1 MRVCCGT
8 SGFAYP
14 AWKGSFYPE
23 RARPG
28 ELLSLYA
35 ARLPAVEINATFY
48 RMPTAKLLA
57 GWRAQVPSGFAFA
70 LKGPRRITHVKRLAG
85 AEEDLARFHA
95 AAAELGSALG
105 PVLWQLPPGL
115 KRDLPL
121 LEDFLAL
128 LPEGSRRAFE
138 FRHPSWFADE
148 VYAAL
153 ARRGATLAAVHDE
166 ERETPLVATAPG
178 GYLRLRAPD
187 YRPDELRAWA
197 ERILGQPW
205 DEAWVFFKHEEAGRG
220 PALARALLEVVGQD
234 VAAAPDRP
242 ASP

>member
-1 MRVCCGT
+1 MRVACGT
-8 SGFAYP
+8 SGFSYP
-14 AWKGSFYPE
+14 AWRGGFYPP
-23 RARPG
+23 RARPA
-28 ELLSLYA
+28 ELLGLYA

-48 RMPTAKLLA
+48 RMPTPELLA
-57 GWRAQVPSGFAFA
+57 GWRARVPPGFAFA
-70 LKGPRRITHVKRLAG
+70 LKGPRRITHVKKLAG
-85 AEEDLARFHA
+85 AEADVARFHS
-95 AAAELGSALG
+95 AAAELGAALG

-115 KRDLPL
+115 RKDLPL

-128 LPEGSRRAFE
+128 LPAGTRPALEP
-138 FRHPSWFADE
+138 RHPSWLSED

-153 ARRGATLAAVHDE
+153 ARRGAALVTAHGGEVEAPLLATS
-166 ERETPLVATAPG
+166 RT

-220 PALARALLEVVGQD
+220 PALALALAELLGTAA
-234 VAAAPDRP
+234 VAAPR
-242 ASP
+242 